1 MLNKAFDELERC
13 NLTWRRP
20 KLDDVYHKLRVDLE
34 SYYWNIATATNTPFS
49 DSHACPNDEDMKFLS
64 EQRWLGGSK
73 DATLRFASLVNATCG
88 GRVREGFYMF
98 KTSLFPVYTH
108 EIGWNSM
115 ALRWLREKNHMMSC
129 LLLVPHA
136 YLYV

>member
-1 MLNKAFDELERC
+1 MNFTISQLFSYIFC
-13 NLTWRRP
+13 S
-20 KLDDVYHKLRVDLE
+20 KLDDVINFGLIL
-34 SYYWNIATATNTPFS
+34 NPIIGIQLQQLIANTPFS

-64 EQRWLGGSK
+64 EQLWLGGSK
-73 DATLRFASLVNATCG
+73 DAALRFASLLNTTCG
-88 GRVREGFYMF
+88 GRVSEGFYLF
-98 KTSLFPVYTH
+98 KTSLFPLYTH